1 MTSKAPAASEV
12 TVCASLSS
20 FVTLIVAPAGTL
32 VAPPNL
38 KSLMV
43 MTALAAV
50 VVVVAEGEPL
60 AESDGDAAEEL
71 AEVGADASLDE
82 VAVGSLEDAQP
93 VSALKP
99 RMPTMAN
106 PAALVLVFMR

>member
-1 MTSKAPAASEV
+1 
-12 TVCASLSS
+12 VCASLSS

-43 MTALAAV
+43 MTALAAVVV

-99 RMPTMAN
+99 RMPTTAN